1 MSVKKLIPC
10 LYMLDC
16 QAVTGWGQKNLF
28 EDGDLLRLVR
38 HYSDSGA
45 DELLVFD
52 FSSTDQEHEAAIGK
66 LKEIC
71 GVSEVPVIAGG
82 NVKRLE
88 DVKKLIYAGCAAAL
102 LNFSKESNVE
112 LLEEASKRFG
122 KEKLWVSISE
132 PGEYLDNQLL
142 IETYAGGILLL
153 ENIQREL
160 EGKTDLPVCL
170 HTNHGDGEAVKALLS
185 QAVISAVSGA
195 WISDTSHRLMEF
207 KQECKE
213 AQIAVSSF
221 ESSLPW
227 EEFKLNDQG
236 LLPVI
241 VQDYKTDQVLMLAYM
256 NQESFAATLRTGR
269 MTYWSRSRQELWMKG
284 ETSGHF
290 QYVKSLT
297 IDCDRDTLLA
307 RVSQIGPACH
317 TGNQSCFYTELVKKE
332 YDDTNP
338 LRVFEDVYGVIMDR
352 KEHPKEGSY
361 TNYLFDKGIDKILKK
376 VGEEC
381 TEIVIAAKNP
391 DKEEIKYEISDF
403 LYHIMVLMAEKGV
416 TWEDITRELAHR

>member
-28 EDGDLLRLVR
+28 EDGDLLRLAR

-153 ENIQREL
+153 ENIQ
-160 EGKTDLPVCL
+160 PP
-170 HTNHGDGEAVKALLS
+170 H
-185 QAVISAVSGA
+185 
-195 WISDTSHRLMEF
+195 
-207 KQECKE
+207 
-213 AQIAVSSF
+213 
-221 ESSLPW
+221 
-227 EEFKLNDQG
+227 
-236 LLPVI
+236 
-241 VQDYKTDQVLMLAYM
+241 
-256 NQESFAATLRTGR
+256 
-269 MTYWSRSRQELWMKG
+269 
-284 ETSGHF
+284 
-290 QYVKSLT
+290 
-297 IDCDRDTLLA
+297 
-307 RVSQIGPACH
+307 
-317 TGNQSCFYTELVKKE
+317 
-332 YDDTNP
+332 
-338 LRVFEDVYGVIMDR
+338 
-352 KEHPKEGSY
+352 
-361 TNYLFDKGIDKILKK
+361 
-376 VGEEC
+376 
-381 TEIVIAAKNP
+381 
-391 DKEEIKYEISDF
+391 
-403 LYHIMVLMAEKGV
+403 
-416 TWEDITRELAHR
+416 